1 MKKAAIYAR
10 VSTNDQTPE
19 NQLLQLRQVA
29 ENRGWTV
36 TAEYVDHGISG
47 AKGRDKRPRFD
58 EMLKA
63 ATRGEFQLIMSTS
76 VDRLGR
82 SLSHLVEFLDD
93 IHAKGVDLYL
103 HQQGIDT
110 TTPTGKMMF
119 QMCGVFAEFERAMM
133 ADRIKAGLSR
143 ARAEGKQIGR
153 PKVSAQVEDRIREL
167 RSQKRGMLWIAR
179 EVGVGTGTVQ
189 RVVAA

>member
-10 VSTNDQTPE
+10 VSTIDQTPE

>member
-133 ADRIKAGLSR
+133 ADRIKAGLNR

>member
-10 VSTNDQTPE
+10 VSTIDQTPE

-133 ADRIKAGLSR
+133 ADRIKAGLNR